1 MTTNKHLFD
10 VADEMA
16 AALKKITDGLAK
28 DGVALEG
35 FTEAIAIQNKWAQI
49 KLKRTMECFAHNVKI
64 CATGL
69 REKNIG
75 AGR

>member
-49 KLKRTMECFAHNVKI
+49 KFKRTMERFCARNTI

-69 REKNIG
+69 REKSIG